1 MKALR
6 LEDIIDIEVLQNILE
21 KFCLTAGVASVAVD
35 YKGEPITECLNF
47 TRYCNHFR
55 NDPEN
60 RGLCYSS
67 DAHGGLEAARSGK
80 AYIYRCHSGLT
91 DMAVPI
97 IFEGQYMGAILAG
110 QVKVVDP
117 AEELRLHPR
126 ALIALEDSTV
136 RAAYDDIPYTTQER
150 VEAAAELMYLVANY
164 IVSVGMNKFVH
175 EELNKKNLQ
184 LIGEME
190 TRMDLERLLKDAEL
204 RLLQSQVNPHFL
216 FNVLNTINSLAIIES
231 ATQTSEIVHTLS
243 EMLRYT
249 LKNTFNDLVRFRDEI
264 DYMTKYVAIQRARIG
279 DRIQVTVNAPE
290 DLLDLKTPYMII
302 QPLVANAIVHGL
314 YEHTA
319 EGIVQVEL
327 KRSGKDVVVMVMDNG
342 AGIEPARLKRVLE
355 TDDELDGQST
365 GVGLRNTHRRLQY
378 RYGEEYGIHITSTPG
393 KGTQVYVR
401 IPVGGTA

>member
-6 LEDIIDIEVLQNILE
+6 LEDIIDIEVLQSILE

-47 TRYCNHFR
+47 TRYCCQFR
-55 NDPEN
+55 DDPDN

-67 DAHGGLEAARSGK
+67 DAHGGVEAARSGK
-80 AYIYRCHSGLT
+80 AYTYRCHSGLT

-97 IFEGQYMGAILAG
+97 IFEGQYLGAILAG

-117 AEELRLHPR
+117 VEPVRLHPR
-126 ALIALEDSTV
+126 ALKALEDPAI
-136 RAAYDDIPYTTQER
+136 REAYDEIPFTTQDR
-150 VEAAAELMYLVANY
+150 VEAAGELMYLVANY

-175 EELNKKNLQ
+175 EELNRKSLQ
-184 LIGEME
+184 LISEME

-216 FNVLNTINSLAIIES
+216 FNVLNTINSLAIIEN
-231 ATQTSEIVHTLS
+231 AVMTSEIVHTLS

-249 LKNTFNDLVRFRDEI
+249 LKNTFNDLVQYKDEI
-264 DYMTKYVAIQRARIG
+264 DYMNKYVAIQRARIG
-279 DRIQVTVNAPE
+279 DRIQVVVDAPE
-290 DLLDLKTPYMII
+290 ELLNLKTAYMII

-314 YEHTA
+314 YEHQA
-319 EGIVQVEL
+319 DGLVQVTL
-327 KRSGKDVVVMVMDNG
+327 KKVENDVVVMVSDNG
-342 AGIEPARLKRVLE
+342 VGIEPDRLRRVLE
-355 TDDELDGQST
+355 TEEELDGQST

-378 RYGEEYGIHITSTPG
+378 RYGEAYGVKITSTVG

-401 IPVGGTA
+401 IPIGG

>member
-6 LEDIIDIEVLQNILE
+6 LEDIIDIDVLQSILE
-21 KFCLTAGVASVAVD
+21 KFSLTAGVASVAVD
-35 YKGEPITECLNF
+35 YKGEPITACMNF
-47 TRYCNHFR
+47 SRYCQQFR
-55 NDPEN
+55 NDPGH

-110 QVKVVDP
+110 QVKVIDP
-117 AEELRLHPR
+117 SADTRLHPTV
-126 ALIALEDSTV
+126 LKALENPGI
-136 RAAYDDIPYTTQER
+136 RAVYDEIPYTTQER

-175 EELNKKNLQ
+175 EELNRKNTQ

-204 RLLQSQVNPHFL
+204 KLLQSQVNPHFL

-231 ATQTSEIVHTLS
+231 ATMTSEIVHTLS

-249 LKNTFNDLVRFRDEI
+249 LKNTFNDLVQIRDEI
-264 DYMTKYVAIQRARIG
+264 DYMEKYVTIQRARIG
-279 DRIQVTVNAPE
+279 ERIQVKVEIPE
-290 DLLDLKTPYMII
+290 ELLILKTPYMIL

-314 YEHTA
+314 YERPEAGLITVA
-319 EGIVQVEL
+319 L
-327 KRSGKDVVVMVMDNG
+327 KQEKKDVLITVSDNG
-342 AGIEPARLKRVLE
+342 VGIEPARLKRILE
-355 TDDELDGQST
+355 TEEELDSQST

-378 RYGEEYGIHITSTPG
+378 KYGEDYGIQITSALG
-393 KGTQVYVR
+393 EGTQVHVR
-401 IPVGGTA
+401 IPMGG

>member
-6 LEDIIDIEVLQNILE
+6 LEDIIDIEVLQSILE
-21 KFCLTAGVASVAVD
+21 KFCMTAGVASVAVD
-35 YKGEPITECLNF
+35 YKGEPITACLNF
-47 TRYCNHFR
+47 TRYCSYFR

-60 RGLCYSS
+60 RGLCCSS
-67 DAHGGLEAARSGK
+67 DAHGGVEAARSGK
-80 AYIYRCHSGLT
+80 AYTYRCHSGLT

-97 IFEGQYMGAILAG
+97 IFEGQYLGAILAG

-117 AEELRLHPR
+117 TEQVRLHPR
-126 ALIALEDSTV
+126 TLKALEDPAV
-136 RAAYDDIPYTTQER
+136 REAYDEIPYTTQDR

-175 EELNKKNLQ
+175 EELNRKSLQ
-184 LIGEME
+184 LITEME

-216 FNVLNTINSLAIIES
+216 FNVLNTINSLAVIEN
-231 ATQTSEIVHTLS
+231 AVMTSEIVHTLS

-264 DYMTKYVAIQRARIG
+264 DYMMKYITIQRARIG
-279 DRIQVTVNAPE
+279 DRIKVSVDAPE
-290 DLLDLKTPYMII
+290 ELLNIRTPYMII

-314 YEHTA
+314 YEHSA
-319 EGIVQVEL
+319 EGLVQVVL
-327 KRSGKDVVVMVMDNG
+327 KKVGNDVEVMVSDNG
-342 AGIEPARLKRVLE
+342 AGIEPERLKRVLE
-355 TDDELDGQST
+355 TDEELDGGST

-378 RYGEEYGIHITSTPG
+378 RYGEAYGIRITSSPG
-393 KGTQVYVR
+393 KGTQVCVR
-401 IPVGGTA
+401 IPTGGTA